1 MTRFRTLG
9 LLLATALAVLAG
21 CAQDEPNLLSAR
33 RATTRWEL
41 VGGPVAYAD
50 VGDFV
55 LENDKLRAAILDP
68 GRSWGPG
75 VFGGS
80 LVDLDIRRK
89 DGRFPP
95 GQGRDRFAEVFP
107 LANLLTPA
115 PTGSQVLVVADGSDG
130 KEATIRVEGKG
141 YAMLHSLYV
150 MRDNKETL
158 ENLGFKDVKTE
169 VRFQTDYT
177 VRPGEQF
184 VRMKTRIIL
193 DNPPRDQGGC
203 SDKKPCGD
211 GLTCVKA
218 SPDDVAG
225 VCRCAEL
232 TCEKECLALQDGP
245 NGCPVCECSN
255 VVPMRVTRGDEGVID
270 IILGDSPLVTQKSER
285 SGGMG
290 GGDFLF
296 FGKHNKQ
303 FVPNYGFDQEE
314 ATWTAW
320 FDGRDT
326 FAKPFI
332 FDYVAAVGGDVSYA
346 YYTVKREPTDP
357 EPKVAVPVFTS
368 TATPFVAAT
377 LNCLQDESD
386 DATCDRQRVYE
397 YERFLAVGP
406 GDAAS
411 VIEVLEKHRGKAMG
425 RVRGVVQ
432 WADTGSAAVDATVLV
447 FRDPEP
453 GRAWQSIDELVAA
466 NRSLDGSPG
475 LQNAIDADVG
485 VDPREDGDFSSSL
498 SVGDYVLVAR
508 DSHAIV
514 FGKPVSLKIED
525 GAEQVALLTLPT
537 PARVQV
543 RTTDDSGSALPS
555 KVTVMALGADGEPI
569 GGDGLRRVFAGQGRL
584 GSGVEAIAFAE
595 HGDADLALA
604 AGRYRL
610 VVSHGPEYSIHEERD
625 FTLSNGQLY
634 PITAR
639 LRHEVDTTGFI
650 SGDFHLHQQPSFD
663 SGMALDHRVK
673 TIVTEGVDYA
683 AATDHDVVTDLGP
696 WVRKLGLDQWLQTV
710 VGVEVSTLDI
720 GHYIG
725 FPFQYKELDVPSHGS
740 IDWYCMPSDDLLD
753 AMVFE
758 RSGFESK
765 DDRPTTIIAHPRDG
779 FLGWADQIGLNPFTL
794 TRLRSETD
802 SERALD
808 TAVFRTTACEF
819 DTLEVLNAKRF
830 DLIRTP
836 TVREIHIYER
846 CLMRIDEAG
855 RNGDG
860 TVDAAAAKAAL
871 ATACPDLAYLPELA
885 ETPELQADANGRL
898 ATCPESESIGDCK
911 MRHRRALAVAV
922 NTAIL
927 VRRPEEQ
934 AAWMAELQR
943 TPEERATWDKE
954 GGRDAVVAQ
963 KMLDDLTKLCRFDR
977 KKVDKPFPEVV
988 PEANWD
994 RPCGERNGALEDW
1007 MRLLEYGVVRAATG
1021 GSDSHASSL
1030 EPGTPRNYIRSSTDA
1045 PLAVDP
1051 AEVAANMRRG
1061 ELVASFGPMIRVDV
1075 AGAGPG
1081 QTVTVKDNKVA
1092 VKVRVETASWY
1103 GVDLVE
1109 IYVNG
1114 QVAARKS
1121 FDSDPAAIVDLDES
1135 FEVELPT
1142 RDSWVAVIAMGRAP
1156 KHWMRPVTLDVPFG
1170 ELQLPRVAAMAFS
1183 NVPLVSAVFPPPV
1196 RFPDFYPVRPYAIA
1210 NAILIDRD
1218 GNGAYDAPEGPAP
1231 FCSPGCV
1238 PQAKANPTDP
1248 DADGPLADGSGRTCK
1263 SLQQNFVCLSREQRC
1278 GVDIPSVCDIYQQI
1292 SGGALRALQGHHGA
1306 GAP

>member
-1 MTRFRTLG
+1 MRLPTKLT
-9 LLLATALAVLAG
+9 LLLFAAITALSG
-21 CAQDEPNLLSAR
+21 CAQEEPNLLSAR
-33 RATTRWEL
+33 RATTRWDL

-50 VGDFV
+50 IGDFV

-80 LVDLDIRRK
+80 LVDLDVRRK
-89 DGRFPP
+89 DGRFPQ

-115 PTGSQVLVVADGSDG
+115 PTGAEVSVVADGSDG

-169 VRFQTDYT
+169 VRFQSDYS

-193 DNPPRDQGGC
+193 DNQPGDQGGC
-203 SDKKPCGD
+203 SDKKPCGS
-211 GLTCVKA
+211 GLTCVKEK
-218 SPDDVAG
+218 PDDVAG
-225 VCRCAEL
+225 VCQCAEL
-232 TCEKECLALQDGP
+232 QCDKDCLSLRFGS
-245 NGCPVCECSN
+245 NGCPVCECSDI
-255 VVPMRVTRGDEGVID
+255 VPMNVTRGDEGVID
-270 IILGDSPLVTQKSER
+270 IILGDSPLVTKKSER

-326 FAKPFI
+326 FARPFI
-332 FDYVAAVGGDVSYA
+332 FDYVAAVGGDVSYI
-346 YYTVKREPTDP
+346 YYTVKRNPDDP

-377 LNCLQDESD
+377 LNCLQDSKD
-386 DATCDRQRVYE
+386 DATCDQQRVYE
-397 YERFLAVGP
+397 YERFLAVGA

-411 VIEVLEKHRGKAMG
+411 VIEVMETHRGKAMG
-425 RVRGVVQ
+425 RVEGVVQ
-432 WADTGSAAVDATVLV
+432 WADSGAAAANATVLV

-453 GRAWQSIDELVAA
+453 GRAWASIDELVGA
-466 NRSLDGSPG
+466 NRDLDGSPG
-475 LQNAIDADVG
+475 LLNAVDADVG
-485 VDPREDGDFSSSL
+485 MDLREDGDFATSL
-498 SVGDYVLVAR
+498 AVGDYVLVGR
-508 DSHAIV
+508 DDHAIV
-514 FGKPVSLKIED
+514 FGKPVPLKVEA
-525 GAEQVALLTLPT
+525 GSKRVALVTLPT

-543 RTTDDSGSALPS
+543 RVTDQSGSAIPA
-555 KVTVMALGADGEPI
+555 KVTVLALDDNGEPI
-569 GGDGLRRVFAGQGRL
+569 GGDGKRRVFAGQGRL
-584 GSGVEAIAFAE
+584 GTGVEAIAYAE
-595 HGDADLALA
+595 QGDAELALA
-604 AGRYRL
+604 AGRYRM
-610 VVSHGPEYSIHEERD
+610 VVSHGPEYSLHVEED
-625 FTLSNGQLY
+625 FVLVDGQLKVVS
-634 PITAR
+634 AN
-639 LRHEVDTTGFI
+639 LRHEVDTTGWI

-663 SGMALDHRVK
+663 SGMALDHRVR
-673 TIVTEGVDYA
+673 TIVAEGVDYA
-683 AATDHDVVTDLGP
+683 AATDHDVVTDLAP
-696 WVRKLGLDQWLQTV
+696 WVRQLGLDDWLQTV

-779 FLGWADQIGLNPFTL
+779 FLGWADQIGLNPYTL
-794 TRLRSETD
+794 TRLTSETPTD
-802 SERALD
+802 LERD
-808 TAVFRTTACEF
+808 TAVFRTTACDF

-846 CLMRIDEAG
+846 CLTRIDEAG

-860 TVDAAAAKAAL
+860 TVDEAKAKAAL
-871 ATACPDLAYLPELA
+871 ATACPDLAFLPELE
-885 ETPELQADANGRL
+885 ETPELKADAAGRL
-898 ATCPESESIGDCK
+898 TTCPEGERLPDCK
-911 MRHRRALAVAV
+911 MRHRRALALAI

-943 TPEERATWDKE
+943 TPEERQSWDLAA
-954 GGRDAVVAQ
+954 GRDAVKAQ
-963 KMLDDLTKLCRFDR
+963 TMLDDLTKLCRFDR
-977 KKVDKPFPEVV
+977 KKIDKPFDEVV
-988 PEANWD
+988 PKETWD

-1007 MRLLEYGVVRAATG
+1007 MRMLEYGMVKAATG

-1030 EPGTPRNYIRSSTDA
+1030 EPGTPRNYIASKTDA
-1045 PLAVDP
+1045 PLAIDP
-1051 AEVAANMRRG
+1051 AEIAANMRG
-1061 ELVASFGPMIRVDV
+1061 GKVVTSFGPMIRVDV

-1081 QTVTVKDNKVA
+1081 ETVSVSGEKVT
-1092 VKVRVETASWY
+1092 VKVRVDTASWY

-1114 QVAARKS
+1114 QIAARKS
-1121 FDSDPAAIVDLDES
+1121 WDSDPKALVDIDEG
-1135 FEVELPT
+1135 FEVTLPN
-1142 RDSWVAVIAMGRAP
+1142 RDSWVAVIAMGRAS
-1156 KHWMRPVTLDVPFG
+1156 KHWMRPVSLDVPFG

-1218 GNGAYDAPEGPAP
+1218 GNGRYDAPEGPVP
-1231 FCSPGCV
+1231 FCSPAC
-1238 PQAKANPTDP
+1238 NPTT
-1248 DADGPLADGSGRTCK
+1248 GELTDGSGRTCQQ
-1263 SLQQNFVCLSREQRC
+1263 LQQNFECLAREQRC
-1278 GVDIPSVCDIYQQI
+1278 GVPIPSVCDIYEEI
-1292 SGGALRALQGHHGA
+1292 DKKGLRGLMGHHGA
-1306 GAP
+1306 GTP